1 MEEVNSWYSNLVQ
14 HQGQCMHFMHTNWN
28 IFQTIGILYHCV
40 ASLSRMGYTRGIVV
54 QNQYQGGGIGIV
66 ILVVKN
72 HIYPIPD
79 QYQRFKGN
87 AKI

>member
-1 MEEVNSWYSNLVQ
+1 MEFESP
-14 HQGQCMHFMHTNWN
+14 
-28 IFQTIGILYHCV
+28 
-40 ASLSRMGYTRGIVV
+40 RMGYTQGIVV
-54 QNQYQGGGIGIV
+54 QYQCQGTGIGIV
-66 ILVVKN
+66 LVVVKN